1 MAKFPFFQVD
11 AFTSKPFRG
20 NPAAICLMSCGLE
33 DDLYQSIAKEMNLSE
48 TAFAEE
54 LGEPGRYRLRWF
66 TPKREVPLCGHATL
80 ATAHVLFNHIGVGVP
95 RVSFETLSGTLF
107 AERSVHGI
115 RMDFPRND
123 PAEVEVIEPV
133 LEALGLEDCVDFQYS
148 NTNQKLLVRLE
159 NRDMVV
165 GLRPDFSALMAVT
178 NTLGWRGVIVTS
190 EASGPHDFVSR
201 YFAPWMGINEDPV
214 TGSAHTVLGPY
225 WGRILGKDKMRA
237 YQASERGGELLL
249 ELTGQRVYI
258 TGEAVT
264 VVRGHLEY

>member
-1 MAKFPFFQVD
+1 MMKFPFFQVD
-11 AFTSKPFRG
+11 AFTRQPFKG
-20 NPAAICLMSCGLE
+20 NPAAVCLMPCGLE
-33 DDLYQSIAKEMNLSE
+33 DDLYLSIAKEMNLSE
-48 TAFAEE
+48 TAF
-54 LGEPGRYRLRWF
+54 
-66 TPKREVPLCGHATL
+66 
-80 ATAHVLFNHIGVGVP
+80 NHIGVGAP

-107 AERSVHGI
+107 AERSAHGI

-123 PAEVEVIEPV
+123 PAEVEIIEPV
-133 LEALGLEDCVDFQYS
+133 LEALGIEDCADFQYS
-148 NTNQKLLVRLE
+148 DTNQKLLVRLE

-165 GLRPDFSALMAVT
+165 GLRPDFSALMGVT

-201 YFAPWMGINEDPV
+201 YFAPWVGINEDPV

-225 WGRILGKDKMRA
+225 WGRILGKDEMRA

>member
-1 MAKFPFFQVD
+1 MASR
-11 AFTSKPFRG
+11 T
-20 NPAAICLMSCGLE
+20 
-33 DDLYQSIAKEMNLSE
+33 
-48 TAFAEE
+48 
-54 LGEPGRYRLRWF
+54 
-66 TPKREVPLCGHATL
+66 
-80 ATAHVLFNHIGVGVP
+80 
-95 RVSFETLSGTLF
+95 
-107 AERSVHGI
+107 
-115 RMDFPRND
+115 
-123 PAEVEVIEPV
+123 
-133 LEALGLEDCVDFQYS
+133 VDFQYS
-148 NTNQKLLVRLE
+148 DTNQKLLVRLE
-159 NRDMVV
+159 NQDMVV

-178 NTLGWRGVIVTS
+178 NTFGWRGVIVTS
-190 EASGPHDFVSR
+190 KASGLHDFVSR